1 MPLGRYFLFVGS
13 LLVGLLIFANGYLQS
28 SSTQISRN
36 AHDVD
41 KSIIRIQSARQ
52 VPERIIFD
60 TTQPVFSPPKIGVR
74 QIAINGSCTEKS
86 SPREALALMK
96 NDQQDRQRQA
106 HWCNTT
112 AQRDHPGTLLEEA
125 VVVNDLR

>member
-60 TTQPVFSPPKIGVR
+60 TTQPVFSPPKLESAELPSTVV
-74 QIAINGSCTEKS
+74 APEKARLGKP
-86 SPREALALMK
+86 SP
-96 NDQQDRQRQA
+96 
-106 HWCNTT
+106 
-112 AQRDHPGTLLEEA
+112 
-125 VVVNDLR
+125 